1 MLQVAMPALAAIL
14 AWWFSTGMVMYLV
27 GLPRRTHR
35 RTQVAATVALLG
47 ALWGL
52 AATANDT
59 SETGAYLAFGC
70 AIVAWGWQEVCFLT
84 GVALGPRTGRCP
96 EGVAGWRRFAVA
108 SQAILFHE
116 LQLVALGGAV
126 LLATA
131 GGANPVGT
139 WTFLVLWA
147 MRLSAKLN
155 LFLGVPFLHADWL
168 PAELRYLA
176 SYFRVRPMNWL
187 FPLSV
192 TLPTI
197 LAFVLV
203 QGALQP
209 ETAPFDATARLLA
222 AALLALAVLEHWFM
236 VLPLPVAAL
245 WSGFKARDD
254 EEEEKTLVF
263 PTPTIDRRGT

>member
-1 MLQVAMPALAAIL
+1 MLQLAMPALAAIV
-14 AWWFSTGMVMYLV
+14 AWWFSTGMVMFLV
-27 GLPRRTHR
+27 GLPKQTHR
-35 RTQVAATVALLG
+35 RTQAAATVALLV

-59 SETGAYLAFGC
+59 GKTGIYLAFGC

-84 GVALGPRTGRCP
+84 GMALGPRTGRCP
-96 EGVAGWRRFAVA
+96 DGVTGWRRFVVA
-108 SQAILFHE
+108 AQAILFHE

-131 GGANPVGT
+131 GGSNPVGL
-139 WTFLVLWA
+139 WTYLVLWV

-168 PAELRYLA
+168 PAKLRYLA

-192 TLPTI
+192 TLPAI
-197 LAFVLV
+197 VAFVLV
-203 QGALQP
+203 QGAVQP
-209 ETAPFDATARLLA
+209 ETAAPDATARLLA

-245 WSGFKARDD
+245 WSGFKARETD
-254 EEEEKTLVF
+254 KSLVF

>member
-1 MLQVAMPALAAIL
+1 MLQVAMPALCAIL
-14 AWWFSTGMVMYLV
+14 AWWFSTGVVMYVV
-27 GLPRRTHR
+27 GLPSRTHR
-35 RTQVAATVALLG
+35 LTRLFATVALVL
-47 ALWGL
+47 ALAGL

-84 GVALGPRTGRCP
+84 GFALGPRTGACP
-96 EGVAGWRRFAVA
+96 EGLTGWARFSAA
-108 SQAILFHE
+108 AQAILFHE

-131 GGANPVGT
+131 GGANPVGA
-139 WTFLVLWA
+139 WTYLVLWT

-168 PAELRYLA
+168 PANLRYLA
-176 SYFRVRPMNWL
+176 TYFRKRPMNWL
-187 FPLSV
+187 FPVSV

-197 LAFVLV
+197 VAFVLV
-203 QGALQP
+203 QAALQP
-209 ETAPFDATARLLA
+209 ETTPFEATARLLA

-245 WSGFKARDD
+245 WSGFKAR
-254 EEEEKTLVF
+254 EAEKTLVF